1 MKTLVA
7 IYTCHRYDYHHDMM
21 KDWLKRPVVDRVSAV
36 RDTWV
41 KDLTVDYKFF
51 YGDVPKGVSKE
62 PLSDEVFLKCPDGY
76 YALCHKTKALVR
88 WALENG
94 YDRIL
99 KVDDDIFV
107 HWERMV
113 LSQGFTVGSYVGGGF
128 DNKDIYAAG
137 GCYWL
142 DRDAMEVLSSAPVG
156 ASEWAEDRWAGLA
169 LARQNVKLQFDP
181 SYYYQ
186 RALESTRLQYIEDS
200 LLYSDHKYTILHA
213 LTPEQMREYY
223 GKHHTAPLGG

>member
-7 IYTCHRYDYHHDMM
+7 IYTCHKYDYQHDMM
-21 KDWLKRPVVDRVSAV
+21 QNWLKHPVVDRVPAI
-36 RDTWV
+36 RDTWI
-41 KDLTVDYKFF
+41 KDVTVDYKFF
-51 YGDVPKGVSKE
+51 YGDLPKGISKE
-62 PLSDEVFLKCPDGY
+62 PLPDEVFLKCPDGY
-76 YALCHKTKALVR
+76 YTSNQKTKALVR

-99 KVDDDIFV
+99 KIDDDIFV
-107 HWERMV
+107 HWDRMTA
-113 LSQGFTVGSYVGGGF
+113 SKGFTTGSYVGGGYSPQEA
-128 DNKDIYAAG
+128 YAFG

-142 DRDAMEVLSSAPVG
+142 DKSAMEIL
-156 ASEWAEDRWAGLA
+156 ASTPTGSQDWAEDRWAGLA

-186 RALESTRLQYIEDS
+186 RAPESTRLQYIEDG
-200 LLYSDHKYTILHA
+200 LLYSDHRYTILHA